1 MNNSFLNNIQ
11 LYRGRR
17 FSDLVDEN
25 MISNALL
32 TKPHEVSGLLSLVFG
47 TKDDGVSTAID
58 LITGGLGKT
67 MIIENREYEWSVM
80 IDSDHAVNIRWVK
93 GLVNG
98 SMAEITA
105 ANYANATAGL
115 NNSPIYL
122 GLEERWFGPGS
133 ILSFDDVN
141 YQVRINGVPYQ
152 DGSTWVYECYVAD
165 GFSGSYIPG
174 EFLLPGRQVSRIGS
188 AYEEYSDEA
197 DIINYQTPFKMRNH
211 LQTVRLTYDITGDAY
226 STVLAIA
233 LTDPETG
240 KKSYL
245 WADYQYW
252 KALREWKKREETM
265 LLFSKSNRNADG
277 TYTLK
282 GTNGRP
288 VPVSAGLFE
297 QIAPANVRYYTH
309 LTAELL
315 EDYLFDLCYNI
326 LGTNERKFIALTG
339 EMGIRE
345 FDRILKEKVASFNL
359 IDTTFVTGSGQNL
372 TLGGQFTTYKMT
384 NGIELTL
391 KRCAL
396 FDNMELFRQLH
407 PLTGKPLM
415 SYTFLFVDLGQRD
428 GQANVVKVCRKGR
441 EFVKWY
447 TGGSV
452 APNGYA
458 NSITTLRSN
467 SRDGYQVHFLGEM
480 GIMLRNPLSCGI
492 LYCDAEDA
500 EISNSSDVM
509 IGA

>member
-1 MNNSFLNNIQ
+1 MNTLLNNLQ

-80 IDSDHAVNIRWVK
+80 IDSDHAVNIRYAKW
-93 GLVNG
+93 NG
-98 SMAEITA
+98 QEITPE
-105 ANYANATAGL
+105 NYETKTPGI
-115 NNSPIYL
+115 NNTPIFI
-122 GLEERWFGPGS
+122 GLEEKYFGPGA
-133 ILSFDDVN
+133 ILSFDN
-141 YQVRINGVPYQ
+141 YNFQVRVSGTPYQ

-165 GFSGSYIPG
+165 GFASSYVPA
-174 EFLLPGRQVSRIGS
+174 EYLLPGRQVSRIGS

-197 DIINYQTPFKMRNH
+197 DIINYQTPFKMRNN
-211 LQTVRLTYDITGDAY
+211 LNTLRLTYDITGDAY

-233 LTDPETG
+233 LKDPESG
-240 KKSYL
+240 KTSYL
-245 WADYQYW
+245 WSDYQYW
-252 KALREWKKREETM
+252 LALREWKKREEKM
-265 LLFSKSNRNADG
+265 LLFSHSNRNADG
-277 TYTLK
+277 TYGLK

-297 QIAPANVRYYTH
+297 QVSPANIRYYTT

-315 EDYLFDLCYNI
+315 EDYLFDLTYNI
-326 LGTNERKFIALTG
+326 IGTQERKFMALTG

-345 FDRILKEKVASFNL
+345 FDRVLREKAAGFQL
-359 IDTTFVTGSGQNL
+359 IDTKFVTGSGQEL

-384 NGIELTL
+384 NGIEMTV
-391 KRCAL
+391 KRCSL
-396 FDNMELFRQLH
+396 FDNMEMFRQLH
-407 PLTGKPLM
+407 PITGKPLM
-415 SYTFLFVDLGQRD
+415 SYTYLFVDLGQRD
-428 GQANVVKVCRKGR
+428 GQSNIVKVCRKGR
-441 EFVKWY
+441 EFVQWC

-452 APNGYA
+452 IPSGYG
-458 NSITTLRSN
+458 NSINTLRSN
-467 SRDGYQVHFLGEM
+467 SRDGYQVHFLGEE

-492 LYCDAEDA
+492 LYCDAEDT
-500 EISNSSDVM
+500 EIKNNGNGSIV
-509 IGA
+509 A

>member
-1 MNNSFLNNIQ
+1 MVNNLLNNLQ

-32 TKPHEVSGLLSLVFG
+32 TKPHEVAGLLSLVFG

-80 IDSDHAVNIRWVK
+80 IDSEHAVNIRYAKW
-93 GLVNG
+93 NG
-98 SMAEITA
+98 QEI
-105 ANYANATAGL
+105 NYSNYGDVTPGI
-115 NNSPIYL
+115 NGTPIYL
-122 GLEERWFGPGS
+122 GLEERWFGPGA
-133 ILSFDDVN
+133 ILSFDNVN
-141 YQVRINGVPYQ
+141 FQVRTTGVPYQ
-152 DGSTWVYECYVAD
+152 DGSTWVYECYVAE
-165 GFSGSYIPG
+165 GFAGSYIPG
-174 EFLLPGRQVSRIGS
+174 EYLLPGRQVSRIGS

-197 DIINYQTPFKMRNH
+197 DIINYQTPFKMRNN
-211 LQTVRLTYDITGDAY
+211 LTTLRLTYDITGDAY

-233 LTDPETG
+233 LKDPETG
-240 KKSYL
+240 KTSYL
-245 WADYQYW
+245 WSDYQYW
-252 KALREWKKREETM
+252 VALREWKRREEKF
-265 LLFSKSNRNADG
+265 LLFSHSNRNADG
-277 TYTLK
+277 TYALR

-297 QIAPANVRYYTH
+297 QISPANVRYYTK
-309 LTAELL
+309 LTAELF
-315 EDYLFDLCYNI
+315 EDYLFDLCYNL

-345 FDRILKEKVASFNL
+345 FDRILKEKAASFNL
-359 IDTTFVTGSGQNL
+359 IDTKFITGSGQEL

-384 NGIELTL
+384 NGIELTV

-441 EFVKWY
+441 EFVQWF

-458 NSITTLRSN
+458 NSINTLRSN
-467 SRDGYQVHFLGEM
+467 SRDGYSVHFLGEM

-500 EISNSSDVM
+500 EISNELSNV
-509 IGA
+509 IAA

>member
-1 MNNSFLNNIQ
+1 MNNSLLNNLQ

-67 MIIENREYEWSVM
+67 MIIDNREFEWSVM
-80 IDSDHAVNIRWVK
+80 IDSDHAVNIRWTK
-93 GLVNG
+93 WNG
-98 SMAEITA
+98 NEITTS
-105 ANYANATAGL
+105 NYSTTTAGI
-115 NNSPIYL
+115 NGTPIYIA
-122 GLEERWFGPGS
+122 LEERWFGPGA
-133 ILSFDDVN
+133 ILSFDD
-141 YQVRINGVPYQ
+141 YKFQVRVSGTPYQ
-152 DGSTWVYECYVAD
+152 DGSAWVYECYVVDSSNAA
-165 GFSGSYIPG
+165 YIPG
-174 EFLLPGRQVSRIGS
+174 EFLLPGRQVSRMGS

-197 DIINYQTPFKMRNH
+197 DIINYQTPFKMRNQ
-211 LQTVRLTYDITGDAY
+211 LQTLRLSYDITGDAY

-233 LTDPETG
+233 LKDPESG
-240 KKSYL
+240 KTSYL
-245 WADYQYW
+245 WSDYQYW
-252 KALREWKKREETM
+252 IALREWKKREEKE
-265 LLFSKSNRNADG
+265 LLFAKSNRLADG
-277 TYTLK
+277 TYNIK
-282 GTNGRP
+282 GSNGRP
-288 VPVSAGLFE
+288 VAKMSGLFE
-297 QIAPANVRYYTH
+297 QISPANVRYYTT

-345 FDRILKEKVASFNL
+345 FDRILKEKVAGFNL
-359 IDTTFVTGSGQNL
+359 IDTVFVTGTGQNL

-415 SYTFLFVDLGQRD
+415 SYTFLFVDMGSRD
-428 GQANVVKVCRKGR
+428 GQANIVKVCRKGR
-441 EFVKWY
+441 EFVQWT

-452 APNGYA
+452 IPSGYG
-458 NSITTLRSN
+458 NSINTLRSN
-467 SRDGYQVHFLGEM
+467 SRDGYQVHFLGEE

-492 LYCDAEDA
+492 LYCDAEDT
-500 EISNSSDVM
+500 EISNDGDAM

>member
-1 MNNSFLNNIQ
+1 MNNTLLNNLQ
-11 LYRGRR
+11 LYRGKR

-58 LITGGLGKT
+58 MITGGLGKT

-80 IDSDHAVNIRWVK
+80 IDSEHAVNIRYAKW
-93 GLVNG
+93 NG
-98 SMAEITA
+98 KELTA
-105 ANYANATAGL
+105 SDIDTLTPGANGT
-115 NNSPIYL
+115 PIYI
-122 GLEERWFGPGS
+122 GIEERWFGPGA
-133 ILSFDDVN
+133 ILSFDNVN
-141 YQVRINGVPYQ
+141 FQVRVSGTPYQ
-152 DGSTWVYECYVAD
+152 DGSTWVYETYVAE
-165 GFSGSYIPG
+165 GFSGSYIPV
-174 EFLLPGRQVSRIGS
+174 EYLLPGRQVSRLGS

-197 DIINYQTPFKMRNH
+197 DIINYQTPFKMRNN
-211 LQTVRLTYDITGDAY
+211 LTTLRLSYDITGDAY

-233 LTDPETG
+233 LKDPETG
-240 KKSYL
+240 KTSYL
-245 WADYQYW
+245 WSDYQYW
-252 KALREWKKREETM
+252 IALREWKRREEKA
-265 LLFSKSNRNADG
+265 LLFSHSNRNSDN

-288 VPVSAGLFE
+288 VAISAGLFE
-297 QIAPANVRYYTH
+297 QISPSNVRYYTT

-315 EDYLFDLCYNI
+315 EDYLFDLCYNL

-345 FDRILKEKVASFNL
+345 FDRILKEKVAGFQL
-359 IDTTFVTGSGQNL
+359 IDTKFITGSGQEL

-384 NGIELTL
+384 NGIELTV
-391 KRCAL
+391 KRCSM
-396 FDNMELFRQLH
+396 FDNMEMFRQLH

-415 SYTFLFVDLGQRD
+415 SYTFMFVDLGSRD

-441 EFVKWY
+441 EFVQWT

-452 APNGYA
+452 IPSGYG
-458 NSITTLRSN
+458 NSINTLRSN
-467 SRDGYQVHFLGEM
+467 SKDGYSVHFLGEE

-492 LYCDAEDA
+492 LYCDAEDV
-500 EISNSSDVM
+500 EITNNGGNTV
-509 IGA
+509 AA

>member
-1 MNNSFLNNIQ
+1 MNNSLLNNLQ

-67 MIIENREYEWSVM
+67 MIIDNREFEWSVM
-80 IDSDHAVNIRWVK
+80 IDSDHAVNIRWTK
-93 GLVNG
+93 WNG
-98 SMAEITA
+98 NEITTS
-105 ANYANATAGL
+105 NYSTTTAGI
-115 NNSPIYL
+115 NGTPIYIA
-122 GLEERWFGPGS
+122 LEERWFGPGA
-133 ILSFDDVN
+133 ILSFDD
-141 YQVRINGVPYQ
+141 YKFQVRVSGTPYQ
-152 DGSTWVYECYVAD
+152 DGSAWVYECYVVDSSNAA
-165 GFSGSYIPG
+165 YIPG
-174 EFLLPGRQVSRIGS
+174 EFLLPGRQVSRMGS

-197 DIINYQTPFKMRNH
+197 DIINYQTPFKMRNQ
-211 LQTVRLTYDITGDAY
+211 LQTLRLSYDITGDAY

-233 LTDPETG
+233 LKDPESG
-240 KKSYL
+240 KTSYL
-245 WADYQYW
+245 WSDYQYW
-252 KALREWKKREETM
+252 IALREWKKREEKE
-265 LLFSKSNRNADG
+265 LLFAKSNRLADG
-277 TYTLK
+277 TYNIK
-282 GTNGRP
+282 GSNGRP
-288 VPVSAGLFE
+288 VAKMSGLFE
-297 QIAPANVRYYTH
+297 QISPANVRYYTT

-345 FDRILKEKVASFNL
+345 FDRILKEKVAGFNL
-359 IDTTFVTGSGQNL
+359 IDTVFVTGTGQNL

-415 SYTFLFVDLGQRD
+415 SYTFLFVDMGSRD
-428 GQANVVKVCRKGR
+428 GQANIVKVCRKGR
-441 EFVKWY
+441 EFVQWT

-452 APNGYA
+452 IPSGYGD
-458 NSITTLRSN
+458 SINTLRSN
-467 SRDGYQVHFLGEM
+467 SRDGYQVHFLGEE

-492 LYCDAEDA
+492 LYCDAEDT
-500 EISNSSDVM
+500 EISNDGAAM

>member
-1 MNNSFLNNIQ
+1 MNNSLLNNLQ

-67 MIIENREYEWSVM
+67 MIIDNREFEWSVM
-80 IDSDHAVNIRWVK
+80 IDSDHAVNIRWAK
-93 GLVNG
+93 ADG
-98 SMAEITA
+98 AEITTA
-105 ANYANATAGL
+105 STTATPGANGA
-115 NNSPIYL
+115 PIYIA
-122 GLEERWFGPGS
+122 LEERWFGPGAV
-133 ILSFDDVN
+133 LSFDD
-141 YQVRINGVPYQ
+141 YQFQVRTNGVPYQ
-152 DGSTWVYECYVAD
+152 DGSAWVYECYVVD
-165 GFSGSYIPG
+165 GNPASYIPYDL
-174 EFLLPGRQVSRIGS
+174 LLPGRQVSRMGS

-211 LQTVRLTYDITGDAY
+211 LQTLRLTYDITGDAY

-233 LTDPETG
+233 LKDPESG
-240 KKSYL
+240 KTSYL

-252 KALREWKKREETM
+252 LALREWKRREEKT
-265 LLFSKSNRNADG
+265 LLFGKSNRLSDG
-277 TYTLK
+277 TYINK

-288 VPVSAGLFE
+288 APTMSGLFE
-297 QIAPANVRYYTH
+297 QISPANVRYYTT

-345 FDRILKEKVASFNL
+345 FDRILKEKVASFNM

-391 KRCAL
+391 KRCPL
-396 FDNMELFRQLH
+396 FDNMEMFRQLH

-415 SYTFLFVDLGQRD
+415 SYTFLFVDLGSRD
-428 GQANVVKVCRKGR
+428 GQANIVKVCRKGR
-441 EFVKWY
+441 EFVQWC

-452 APNGYA
+452 LPSGYA
-458 NSITTLRSN
+458 NNINTLRSN
-467 SRDGYQVHFLGEM
+467 SRDGYQVHFLGEE

-492 LYCDAEDA
+492 LYCDAEDT
-500 EISNSSDVM
+500 EISNDGSFMV
-509 IGA
+509 GA

>member
-1 MNNSFLNNIQ
+1 MNNSLLNNLQ

-67 MIIENREYEWSVM
+67 MIIDNREFEWSVM
-80 IDSDHAVNIRWVK
+80 IDSDHAVNIRWTK
-93 GLVNG
+93 WNG
-98 SMAEITA
+98 NEITTS
-105 ANYANATAGL
+105 NYSTTTAGI
-115 NNSPIYL
+115 NGTPIYIA
-122 GLEERWFGPGS
+122 LEERWFGPGA
-133 ILSFDDVN
+133 ILSFDD
-141 YQVRINGVPYQ
+141 YKFQVRVSGTPYQ
-152 DGSTWVYECYVAD
+152 DGSAWVYECYVVDSSNAA
-165 GFSGSYIPG
+165 YIPG
-174 EFLLPGRQVSRIGS
+174 EFLLPGRQVSRMGS

-197 DIINYQTPFKMRNH
+197 DIINYQTPFKMRNQ
-211 LQTVRLTYDITGDAY
+211 LQTLRLSYDITGDAY

-233 LTDPETG
+233 LKDPESG
-240 KKSYL
+240 KTSYL
-245 WADYQYW
+245 WSDYQYW
-252 KALREWKKREETM
+252 IALREWKKREEKE
-265 LLFSKSNRNADG
+265 LLFAKSNRLADG
-277 TYTLK
+277 TYNIK
-282 GTNGRP
+282 GSNGRP
-288 VPVSAGLFE
+288 VAKMSGLFE
-297 QIAPANVRYYTH
+297 QISPANVRYYTT

-345 FDRILKEKVASFNL
+345 FDRILKEKVAGFNL
-359 IDTTFVTGSGQNL
+359 IDTVFVTGTGQNL

-415 SYTFLFVDLGQRD
+415 SYTFLFVDMGSRD
-428 GQANVVKVCRKGR
+428 GQANIVKVCRKGR
-441 EFVKWY
+441 EFVQWT

-452 APNGYA
+452 IPSGYG
-458 NSITTLRSN
+458 NSINTLRSN
-467 SRDGYQVHFLGEM
+467 SRDGYQVHFLGEE

-492 LYCDAEDA
+492 LYCDAEDT
-500 EISNSSDVM
+500 EISNDGTAM

>member
-1 MNNSFLNNIQ
+1 MNNSLLNNLQ

-67 MIIENREYEWSVM
+67 MIIDNREFEWSVM
-80 IDSDHAVNIRWVK
+80 IDSDHAVNIRWAK
-93 GLVNG
+93 ADG
-98 SMAEITA
+98 AEITTSSTTA
-105 ANYANATAGL
+105 TPGANGA
-115 NNSPIYL
+115 PIYIA
-122 GLEERWFGPGS
+122 LEERWFGPGA
-133 ILSFDDVN
+133 ILSFDD
-141 YQVRINGVPYQ
+141 YQFQVRTNGVPYQ
-152 DGSTWVYECYVAD
+152 DGSAWVYECYVID
-165 GFSGSYIPG
+165 GNPASYIPYDL
-174 EFLLPGRQVSRIGS
+174 LLPGRQVSRMGS

-211 LQTVRLTYDITGDAY
+211 LQTLRLTYDITGDAY

-233 LTDPETG
+233 LKDPESG
-240 KKSYL
+240 KTSYL

-252 KALREWKKREETM
+252 LALREWKRREEKT
-265 LLFSKSNRNADG
+265 LLFGKSNRLSDG
-277 TYTLK
+277 TYINK

-288 VPVSAGLFE
+288 APTMSGLFE
-297 QIAPANVRYYTH
+297 QISPANVRYYTT

-345 FDRILKEKVASFNL
+345 FDRILKEKVAAFNM

-396 FDNMELFRQLH
+396 FDNMEMFRQLH

-415 SYTFLFVDLGQRD
+415 SYTFLFVDLGSRD
-428 GQANVVKVCRKGR
+428 GQANIVKVCRKGR
-441 EFVKWY
+441 EFVQWC

-452 APNGYA
+452 LPSGYA
-458 NSITTLRSN
+458 NSINTLRSN
-467 SRDGYQVHFLGEM
+467 SRDGYQVHFLGEE

-492 LYCDAEDA
+492 LYCDAEDT
-500 EISNSSDVM
+500 EISNDGSFMV
-509 IGA
+509 GA